1 MVKLYNM
8 LDLFEIDE
16 MIQNAKE
23 SIESGIVTGILRTMV
38 YNGLCELLEDRSL
51 RLLPIIKDF
60 EWEELN

>member
-23 SIESGIVTGILRTMV
+23 LIESGIVTGRLRTIM
-38 YNGLCELLEDRSL
+38 YNGMCELLDDRSL

>member
-1 MVKLYNM
+1 M

-23 SIESGIVTGILRTMV
+23 SIESEIVTGRLRTMV
-38 YNGLCELLEDRSL
+38 YNGMCELLEDRSL

>member
-8 LDLFEIDE
+8 LDLFELDD

-23 SIESGIVTGILRTMV
+23 SIESGIVTGRLRTMV
-38 YNGLCELLEDRSL
+38 YNGICELLDDRSL

-60 EWEELN
+60 KWEELN

>member
-1 MVKLYNM
+1 MVKLYSM

-23 SIESGIVTGILRTMV
+23 SIESGVVNGRLRTMV

-51 RLLPIIKDF
+51 RLLPIIKGF

>member
-1 MVKLYNM
+1 M

-23 SIESGIVTGILRTMV
+23 SIESGIVTGRLRTRV
-38 YNGLCELLEDRSL
+38 DNGMCELLEDRSL
-51 RLLPIIKDF
+51 RLLPIIKGF

>member
-1 MVKLYNM
+1 MVKLYSM

-23 SIESGIVTGILRTMV
+23 SIESGIVTGRLRTMV
-38 YNGLCELLEDRSL
+38 YNGSCELLEDRSL

>member
-1 MVKLYNM
+1 MVKLYSM

-23 SIESGIVTGILRTMV
+23 SIESGIATGRLRMMV
-38 YNGLCELLEDRSL
+38 YNGMCELLEDRSL

>member
-1 MVKLYNM
+1 M

-23 SIESGIVTGILRTMV
+23 SIESGIVTGRLRMMV
-38 YNGLCELLEDRSL
+38 YNGICELLDDRSL

-60 EWEELN
+60 KWEELN

>member
-1 MVKLYNM
+1 M

-23 SIESGIVTGILRTMV
+23 SIESEIVTGRLRTMV
-38 YNGLCELLEDRSL
+38 YNGMCELLEDRSL

-60 EWEELN
+60 KWEELN

>member
-23 SIESGIVTGILRTMV
+23 SIESGIATGRLRTMV
-38 YNGLCELLEDRSL
+38 YRGLCELLEDRSL
-51 RLLPIIKDF
+51 RLLPIIKGF

>member
-1 MVKLYNM
+1 MVKLYSM

-23 SIESGIVTGILRTMV
+23 SIESGIIAGRLRTMV
-38 YNGLCELLEDRSL
+38 YNGMCELLDDRSL

-60 EWEELN
+60 KWEELN

>member
-1 MVKLYNM
+1 M

-23 SIESGIVTGILRTMV
+23 AIESEIVTGRLRTMV
-38 YNGLCELLEDRSL
+38 YNGMCELLDERSL
-51 RLLPIIKDF
+51 RLLPIIKNF

>member
-1 MVKLYNM
+1 MVKLYSM

-23 SIESGIVTGILRTMV
+23 SIESGIVTGRLRTMV
-38 YNGLCELLEDRSL
+38 YNSMCELLEDRSL

-60 EWEELN
+60 KWEELN

>member
-1 MVKLYNM
+1 M

-23 SIESGIVTGILRTMV
+23 SIESGVVTGRLRTMV
-38 YNGLCELLEDRSL
+38 YHGMCELLEDRSL

>member
-23 SIESGIVTGILRTMV
+23 SIESGIVTDRLRTMV
-38 YNGLCELLEDRSL
+38 YNGMCELLEDRSL
-51 RLLPIIKDF
+51 KLLPIIKDF
-60 EWEELN
+60 KWEELN

>member
-23 SIESGIVTGILRTMV
+23 SIESGAVTGRLRTMV

>member
-1 MVKLYNM
+1 M

-23 SIESGIVTGILRTMV
+23 AIESEIVTGRLRTMV
-38 YNGLCELLEDRSL
+38 YKGMCELLDERSL
-51 RLLPIIKDF
+51 RLLPVIKNF

>member
-1 MVKLYNM
+1 M

-23 SIESGIVTGILRTMV
+23 SIESGVVTGRLRTMA

-51 RLLPIIKDF
+51 RLLPIIKGF

>member
-23 SIESGIVTGILRTMV
+23 SIESGIVTVRLRTMV
-38 YNGLCELLEDRSL
+38 YNGMCELLEDRSL

-60 EWEELN
+60 KWEELN

>member
-1 MVKLYNM
+1 M

-23 SIESGIVTGILRTMV
+23 SIESGIVTGRLRTIG
-38 YNGLCELLEDRSL
+38 YNGMCELLDDRSL

-60 EWEELN
+60 KWEELN

>member
-1 MVKLYNM
+1 MVKLYSM

-23 SIESGIVTGILRTMV
+23 SIESGIVTGRLRTMV
-38 YNGLCELLEDRSL
+38 YNGICELLEDRSL
-51 RLLPIIKDF
+51 RLLPIIKSF

>member
-1 MVKLYNM
+1 MVRLYNM

-23 SIESGIVTGILRTMV
+23 SIESGIVTGRLRTMV
-38 YNGLCELLEDRSL
+38 YNGICELLDDRSL

-60 EWEELN
+60 KWEELN

>member
-23 SIESGIVTGILRTMV
+23 AIESGVVTGRLRTMV
-38 YNGLCELLEDRSL
+38 YKGMCELLDDRSL
-51 RLLPIIKDF
+51 KLLPTIKNF